1 MKGDFSILGR
11 NVNVNFSS
19 LHISSAAVEKDTA
32 LNHAYLFT
40 NGHCCSHF
48 TSATN
53 FLDFFF
59 ISVSFDWIVFSLW
72 FGHISSWALVWLT
85 GALACLWAFT
95 TTIFDWIG
103 WTESGLIVYDIIVN
117 ICSIFIRLY
126 IHSYVRLTDDISPFY
141 LTSKVF
147 REKLRYAEGLRKLNV
162 LAYDIRNA

>member
-59 ISVSFDWIVFSLW
+59 HFSVIWLNCFFSMIRAHKFLSSCLIDWGFGMSLSI
-72 FGHISSWALVWLT
+72 HYYY
-85 GALACLWAFT
+85 
-95 TTIFDWIG
+95 IG